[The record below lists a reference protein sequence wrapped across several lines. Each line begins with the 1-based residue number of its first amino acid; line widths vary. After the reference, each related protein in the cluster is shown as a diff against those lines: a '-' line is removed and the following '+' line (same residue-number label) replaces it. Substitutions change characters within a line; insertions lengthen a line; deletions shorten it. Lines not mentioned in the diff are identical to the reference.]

1 MWLLHTACAQA
12 RAWSLT
18 FAEPPRVAINLF
30 AAQLAE
36 SRLLTEVR
44 HVLRALELPAKL
56 LEIEITETIALQQG
70 DDVSDQL
77 QALRRDGVTLTCDD
91 FGTGY
96 ASLSFLKTFPVDRL
110 KIDQSFIRNVTQDDV
125 DAAIVR
131 SVINVG
137 ESLRIGVVAE
147 GVETAEQRDF
157 LLANRC
163 IEAQGYFYGRPMPP
177 DRLTDFLR
185 SQPR

>member
-1 MWLLHTACAQA
+1 M
-12 RAWSLT
+12 
-18 FAEPPRVAINLF
+18 
-30 AAQLAE
+30 
-36 SRLLTEVR
+36 
-44 HVLRALELPAKL
+44 
-56 LEIEITETIALQQG
+56 
-70 DDVSDQL
+70 
-77 QALRRDGVTLTCDD
+77 
-91 FGTGY
+91 
-96 ASLSFLKTFPVDRL
+96 
-110 KIDQSFIRNVTQDDV
+110 

-137 ESLRIGVVAE
+137 ESLRIGVAAE

-185 SQPR
+185 NQPR